1 MADSSLVSRFHYPRN
16 NCWTNFA
23 YNWLLVSKVANVAK
37 KMMTRTSKKNQTN
50 KEKQKQTT
58 NETT

>member
-1 MADSSLVSRFHYPRN
+1 
-16 NCWTNFA
+16 
-23 YNWLLVSKVANVAK
+23 VANVAK
-37 KMMTRTSKKNQTN
+37 KMMTRTYKKTKQTN